1 MAWFQQVVVTH
12 RKTRFFIKADW
23 DTWIH
28 TTRLE
33 VNLRMLSN
41 RSEPLYF
48 GNTLWCSY
56 APADY
61 QPCGYGF
68 GPLQAAGAR
77 TTECPAL
84 PRGVSGRGPGS
95 GAVGPFPYTA
105 GLFWGVSYE
114 LVRWMARTRWR
125 ALCCHHTRL
134 ASRGPPHP
142 HQVRWMAGSRLVY
155 DFTHNASARFRP
167 PYWVKGED
175 SSFGFLYAAPQPCH
189 SRAVRC
195 RHSPATALPQPCEAA
210 SECRRARRRLSAC
223 DRRGAASTSRRSR
236 R

>member
-1 MAWFQQVVVTH
+1 LLLLLSLRLALTPPAAAPLPPQDRIVNELYSEHVTHGDLALVNAREATRDPYRGDPKCTGEKIVAWFQQVVVTH

-28 TTRLE
+28 ATRLE

-114 LVRWMARTRWR
+114 LVRWMA
-125 ALCCHHTRL
+125 
-134 ASRGPPHP
+134 
-142 HQVRWMAGSRLVY
+142 
-155 DFTHNASARFRP
+155 
-167 PYWVKGED
+167 
-175 SSFGFLYAAPQPCH
+175 
-189 SRAVRC
+189 
-195 RHSPATALPQPCEAA
+195 
-210 SECRRARRRLSAC
+210 
-223 DRRGAASTSRRSR
+223 
-236 R
+236 